1 MGPPPRFSASAK
13 TVIADG
19 DTLAGTEAKVLHRAQ
34 RNAVGEASVYFET
47 TFHDVEKE
55 SGGRS
60 TQTSSCEIYLRL
72 NQPEQAIEDL
82 STVIRVDPTN
92 APPW

>member
-1 MGPPPRFSASAK
+1 MERYWRLFYPALFALFLWEPPRFSASTK

-19 DTLAGTEAKVLHRAQ
+19 DTLAGAEAKVLHRAQ
-34 RNAVGEASVYFET
+34 RNAVEEAGVYFET

-60 TQTSSCEIYLRL
+60 TQTSSCEIYL
-72 NQPEQAIEDL
+72 
-82 STVIRVDPTN
+82 S
-92 APPW
+92 